1 MLSGCLVL
9 SSTSGAPLAL
19 FSNFAPIVPG
29 SVLQLLVLS
38 FSSLLCRFWSYA
50 SCFFLSCSSGSVV
63 FTVMSSGSLVLSFT
77 SWAPLALFLNDF
89 VLQARFCSCFVQQVL
104 PSSCGFCPLVVL
116 RVTCVSLSS
125 TCSVFSDSR
134 RTEAA
139 VDVVSVRRE
148 PADSVTDLFGSITVW
163 QASSRVCPS
172 VSLRCFHSA
181 GPTFF
186 SFVCS
191 VPQQRTR
198 NKNNLN
204 MFYLFYIV
212 PLFSWTEP
220 VFSRWMDPDRDAGLV

>member
-116 RVTCVSLSS
+116 RVTCVSLGS
-125 TCSVFSDSR
+125 TCSVFSLTAGEQKLQLMWCQSGGNPLTLWPICLGPLQSGR
-134 RTEAA
+134 RP
-139 VDVVSVRRE
+139 VGSVHLSPSDVSTRLDQLSFLLSVPFLNRE
-148 PADSVTDLFGSITVW
+148 PEI
-163 QASSRVCPS
+163 
-172 VSLRCFHSA
+172 
-181 GPTFF
+181 
-186 SFVCS
+186 
-191 VPQQRTR
+191 RT
-198 NKNNLN
+198 
-204 MFYLFYIV
+204 
-212 PLFSWTEP
+212 T
-220 VFSRWMDPDRDAGLV
+220 